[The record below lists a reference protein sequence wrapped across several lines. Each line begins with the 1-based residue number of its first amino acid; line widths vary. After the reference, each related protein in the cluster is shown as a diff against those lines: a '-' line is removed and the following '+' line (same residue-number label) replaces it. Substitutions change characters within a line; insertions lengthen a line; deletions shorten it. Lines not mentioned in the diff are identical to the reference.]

1 MFHHTLSKNMNSG
14 IKNEA
19 QFLIRAKYSKQKGK
33 WGQADS
39 QGELIIIFVNVLA
52 KFSKKI

>member
-1 MFHHTLSKNMNSG
+1 MFHRTLSKNMNSG

-19 QFLIRAKYSKQKGK
+19 QFLIRAKHSKQKGK